1 MRPANNQQLY
11 NDDGT
16 PRRKYEIDESPS
28 NKYLLRASIGFVLA
42 NAFILA
48 KNIMFGAEPASKQ
61 QQISL
66 NAAAN
71 EPSEHAGEPN
81 AAGLEE
87 EETYGDGLASSQL
100 DSGTISLLSN
110 PGTASRFFGEQ
121 GAVRSTTSGTTFDK
135 AHGNDNVALY
145 GAAPGRPIGIF
156 SGGAGSDSVPLPGQG
171 GGGSGGASSG
181 GSTGNGGGN
190 PGDSSSGDG
199 GGGGDDDDDE
209 TDPGPSTRVN
219 RLPVIAA
226 PLILPSLLTNQSVV
240 IALSELLSN
249 ASDPDGD
256 QLSVRNL
263 SSSSG
268 TLQTRSDGSWN
279 FTPERDDTSDVTFTY
294 NVSDGMGGVVQTTAL
309 LDLVPSHTTIVGTDG
324 ADIIV
329 GTPYADIIDALCGD
343 DIVLAREGDD
353 VIFGGDGN
361 DRIVAGDGND
371 VVYAG
376 AGDDVVFGGGGN
388 DIVFGGTGNDLLFG
402 DDGND
407 VLLGEAGNDT
417 IWGGAGAD
425 TISGGD
431 GDDQL
436 YGEDGDDFI
445 DGGAG
450 NNYLDGGAGNDT
462 ILVHAG
468 DVANGGTG
476 NDTFILMTH
485 SSTPPT
491 PVADPGPTQF
501 GSGEVP
507 ADELDTLTTVA
518 TSSVEVPAEA
528 TAGTANTETSSSSQN
543 VSDALAAAAV
553 APTGPQDNQSSTQV
567 DGGDGIDTLDVQAVS
582 VDMTVNLKDGAAF
595 STETGYIEIA
605 NVEDVTGGSGCNTI
619 VGSDGANHLTG
630 GASHD
635 IILGE
640 AGDDYIAGGDND
652 DLLAGGKDADTVLGG
667 DGDDVI
673 VATIDDGND
682 HYDGGSGSDTY
693 DATMTSAD
701 LTVDLN
707 AGVASSSETGEDTLT
722 GIENVN
728 CGSGDD
734 TIVANDEVNTFTG
747 GEGADTFVFGS
758 VAAIGK
764 GSGSRDKILDFAV
777 GDRIDLDKISDD
789 FVDDLQD
796 AFGDHVI
803 RRFVLIGAQETFS
816 QAGQMKVRYEDTD
829 DRQVTILEGNINGD
843 ADAEFELEFMGHIQ
857 FRYDDFIPRY

>member
-1 MRPANNQQLY
+1 MRPANNQQLF

-28 NKYLLRASIGFVLA
+28 NIYLLRASIGFVLA

-61 QQISL
+61 QQMSL

-100 DSGTISLLSN
+100 DSGTIRLLTN
-110 PGTASRFFGEQ
+110 AGTASRVFGEQ
-121 GAVRSTTSGTTFDK
+121 GAVRSTTSGTTFDQ
-135 AHGNDNVALY
+135 AYGNDNVALY

-156 SGGAGSDSVPLPGQG
+156 AGSDSVSLPGQG
-171 GGGSGGASSG
+171 GGGSGGGSSG

-190 PGDSSSGDG
+190 PGDSGSGDN
-199 GGGGDDDDDE
+199 GGGDEGDDE
-209 TDPGPSTRVN
+209 PDPGPSTRVN

-226 PLILPSLLTNQSVV
+226 PLILPSLLSNQSVV

-249 ASDPDGD
+249 VSDPDGD

-279 FTPERDDTSDVTFTY
+279 FTPEHDDTSDVTFTY

-309 LDLVPSHTTIVGTDG
+309 LDLVPTDTTITGTDG

-329 GTPYADIIDALCGD
+329 GTPYADVIDALCGD
-343 DIVLAREGDD
+343 DIVLGREGDD

-376 AGDDVVFGGGGN
+376 AGDDVVFSGGGG

-407 VLLGEAGNDT
+407 VLLGEAGRDT
-417 IWGGAGAD
+417 IWGGIGAD
-425 TISGGD
+425 NISGGD
-431 GDDQL
+431 GDDHL
-436 YGEDGDDFI
+436 YGEAGEDFL

-462 ILVHAG
+462 ILVHVG
-468 DVANGGTG
+468 DVAKGDTG
-476 NDTFILMTH
+476 DDTLIAVPH
-485 SSTPPT
+485 SSAAPVF
-491 PVADPGPTQF
+491 VADPGPTQF

-507 ADELDTLTTVA
+507 DDETDNTLTTVA
-518 TSSVEVPAEA
+518 TSSVEVRAEA

-543 VSDALAAAAV
+543 VANALAAAAV
-553 APTGPQDNQSSTQV
+553 APAGPQDNQSSTEV

-582 VDMTVNLKDGAAF
+582 ADMKVNLKAGAAF
-595 STETGYIEIA
+595 STATGYIEIA
-605 NVEDVTGGSGCNTI
+605 NVEDVTGGSGYNTI
-619 VGSDGANHLTG
+619 VGSDVDNNLTG
-630 GASHD
+630 GASDD

-640 AGDDYIAGGDND
+640 AGDDYIAGGDNV

-673 VATIDDGND
+673 AATIDDGND
-682 HYDGGSGSDTY
+682 HYAGGSGSDTY
-693 DATMTSAD
+693 DATTTSAD
-701 LTVDLN
+701 LTVDLD

-728 CGSGDD
+728 CGSGND

-758 VAAIGK
+758 VAAIGM

-816 QAGQMKVRYEDTD
+816 QAGQMKVRYEDTND
-829 DRQVTILEGNINGD
+829 GQVTILSGNINGD
-843 ADAEFELEFMGHIQ
+843 ADAEFELELMGHIE
-857 FRYDDFIPRY
+857 FRDDDFIPRY